1 MKNIYEV
8 IRKKELELQQ
18 IQKELDALRI
28 AAALLQE
35 ATSAESAT
43 HGAAAPAS
51 VNLPMPPEPAAR
63 SGDLNAA
70 KRWP

>member
-8 IRKKELELQQ
+8 IRQKELELQQ
-18 IQKELDALRI
+18 TQKELDALRI

-35 ATSAESAT
+35 ASAAEPARAATASANTSL
-43 HGAAAPAS
+43 PA
-51 VNLPMPPEPAAR
+51 MPPAVLT
-63 SGDLNAA
+63 GDLNAA